1 MGEPQLIDFWYQIC
15 GVSADATVE
24 ASRLSSL
31 QMPAKWSQVTHA
43 SDQVI
48 KSESFHDPSSMLKNS
63 IELSIKLMKTLT
75 YSPQINIH
83 SKTQEQWNG
92 GDM

>member
-15 GVSADATVE
+15 GDSADATVE

-31 QMPAKWSQVTHA
+31 QMPAKWSQVTDA

-48 KSESFHDPSSMLKNS
+48 KSESFYDPTSMHNTS
-63 IELSIKLMKTLT
+63 IEPATKLRRIFTHC
-75 YSPQINIH
+75 SQINV
-83 SKTQEQWNG
+83 
-92 GDM
+92 